1 VKLMNYPNVRMRRL
15 RSTPALR
22 RLRQETR
29 LSSDEL
35 MYPIFV
41 THGHDVHDPIESMPG
56 QFRWSVDR
64 LPNLARTLVDRG
76 VRSVM
81 VFGIPLTK
89 DDVGSQAWA
98 DDGIVQSA
106 ASVLKDAGSELLVVA
121 DTCLDEYTSHGHC
134 GVLRNGE
141 VDNDATL
148 ELLGQVAVSQARAG
162 VDMVAPSDMMD
173 GRVGV
178 IRAALDAHGFERVP
192 IMSYA
197 VKYASA
203 FYGPFREAADCAPQ
217 SGDRRGYQMDPA
229 NRREAIIEA
238 GLDVDEGA
246 DIIMVKPALP
256 YLDIIRDVREEFNV
270 PVAAYHVSGEY
281 AMIRAAA
288 QRGWIDER
296 AVVLESLMAIK
307 RAGAG
312 IILTY
317 FAREAAE
324 WLQT

>member
-1 VKLMNYPNVRMRRL
+1 MNYPNVRMRRL

>member
-1 VKLMNYPNVRMRRL
+1 MNYPNVRMRRL

-22 RLRQETR
+22 RLRQETQ
-29 LSSDEL
+29 LSPDEL

-41 THGHDVHDPIESMPG
+41 THGHDVQDPIGSMPG

-64 LPNLARTLVDRG
+64 LPDLARTLTDRG

-81 VFGIPLTK
+81 VFGLPATK

-98 DDGIVQSA
+98 DDGIVQTA
-106 ASVLKDAGSELLVVA
+106 ARTLKGGGTELLVVA

-148 ELLGQVAVSQARAG
+148 DVLGQVAVSQARAG

-192 IMSYA
+192 IISYA

-203 FYGPFREAADCAPQ
+203 FYGPFRDAADCAPQ
-217 SGDRRGYQMDPA
+217 FGDRSAYQMDPA
-229 NRREAIIEA
+229 NRREAILEA
-238 GLDVDEGA
+238 RLDVDEGA

-256 YLDIIRDVREEFNV
+256 YLDIIRDVRNEFDV

-296 AVVLESLMAIK
+296 AVVLESLIAIK

-317 FAREAAE
+317 FACEAAE